1 MTTAGRHGPRNGRPP
16 TLPPPTSV
24 ALSPGTLSPLAGA
37 RLSPRPVR
45 SLPAASLHR

>member
-1 MTTAGRHGPRNGRPP
+1 MCRGGETRAQKRPSTDP
-16 TLPPPTSV
+16 APPTSV